1 MFWRMSMVFLQIEKE
16 KQQPRSD
23 FFEEMKNNHIF
34 KGIFDENERVGQFS
48 DTNLE
53 HSKKR
58 EQADIFSRHITCGMC
73 VGLLLVS
80 SSRFSRTCILK
91 SAVAP
96 RFRFVIKDIKTK

>member
-1 MFWRMSMVFLQIEKE
+1 MFWRMSMVYLQIEKE
-16 KQQPRSD
+16 KQQPRSY

-58 EQADIFSRHITCGMC
+58 EQADIFSCHITCGMC

-91 SAVAP
+91 PAVAP
-96 RFRFVIKDIKTK
+96 RFSFIIITR

>member
-16 KQQPRSD
+16 KQQPRLD

-34 KGIFDENERVGQFS
+34 KGIFDENERVSQFS

-53 HSKKR
+53 NSKKR

-96 RFRFVIKDIKTK
+96 RFRSSL